1 MNSAKS
7 KSNSVAAIPKRKEP
21 KVAAAFQRSSYNH
34 RLEAPSKKQLALSAA
49 RALRINRDLVKQ
61 QLDETANDS
70 DCRDDDDFSVGDST
84 LISDGSYDDEETDR
98 DEASSCFDEDY
109 RSDEDSYETS
119 TYTSYDRSGGIS
131 RVASCGHKTDSY
143 VSQEEESDAENVV
156 LEHGEAP
163 IVEPLDTR
171 SSSNNTIQTEDK
183 ANSSDD
189 DHDEFQE
196 NTTTEEEEPK
206 EAAADTTTDD
216 AFENPDDEINPVDDI
231 NVKVKEHLST
241 LGPIPDATGT
251 KYSGTG
257 AESIAL
263 VPNLLPESKYDF
275 AADDWNVGPFNQ
287 EIDSRDDHGDHF
299 SLQHNLGD
307 KYDEF
312 PAKFES
318 RMTNPSEK
326 LQIIIDIGLNESSC
340 TRRMNSYGALKTL
353 ASSEENAVPLAWT
366 RGVLKTLAH
375 ALNDAQSS
383 EGEISRSVSALLLL
397 SNHSQNWQLML
408 VAPGLISGLIKSCL
422 HPVPQ
427 ISRRSCICILNMS
440 KEKRN
445 RVSLSNNNSLL
456 EALTTLLRTSA
467 SSECEKPAVVKLNLD
482 TVHSVALTA
491 ANAILTLSKTEEVS
505 VSISLFSL
513 ELLL

>member
-1 MNSAKS
+1 
-7 KSNSVAAIPKRKEP
+7 
-21 KVAAAFQRSSYNH
+21 
-34 RLEAPSKKQLALSAA
+34 
-49 RALRINRDLVKQ
+49 
-61 QLDETANDS
+61 
-70 DCRDDDDFSVGDST
+70 
-84 LISDGSYDDEETDR
+84 
-98 DEASSCFDEDY
+98 
-109 RSDEDSYETS
+109 
-119 TYTSYDRSGGIS
+119 
-131 RVASCGHKTDSY
+131 
-143 VSQEEESDAENVV
+143 VSQEEEEEESDAKNLV

-163 IVEPLDTR
+163 IVDTLDTR
-171 SSSNNTIQTEDK
+171 SSSNNTVQTQDK
-183 ANSSDD
+183 ASSLEDD
-189 DHDEFQE
+189 DGFQE
-196 NTTTEEEEPK
+196 NVTTDEEEPK
-206 EAAADTTTDD
+206 EAADIAADD
-216 AFENPDDEINPVDDI
+216 AFENLVDEINE
-231 NVKVKEHLST
+231 KAKEHLST

-251 KYSGTG
+251 KHSVT

-263 VPNLLPESKYDF
+263 VPNLLPDTKYDF
-275 AADDWNVGPFNQ
+275 AADDWNDGPLNQ
-287 EIDSRDDHGDHF
+287 EIDSRDDPGDYF

-326 LQIIIDIGLNESSC
+326 LQTIIDIGLDVSSC
-340 TRRMNSYGALKTL
+340 TRRMNSYGALKFL

-375 ALNDAQSS
+375 ALNDPQSS
-383 EGEISRSVSALLLL
+383 EGELNRSVSALLLL

-408 VAPGLISGLIKSCL
+408 VAPGLITGLIKSCL

-427 ISRRSCICILNMS
+427 ISRRSCLCILNMS

-456 EALTTLLRTSA
+456 EVLTTLIRTSA
-467 SSECEKPAVVKLNLD
+467 SSECEKPAVIKLNLD